1 MADLTVEQMQS
12 DQKVQAIT
20 SNAIVL
26 SNVVELVTSVVR
38 AMAQQD
44 VSGAMSNG
52 TQTRDIVANTV
63 TNHIKHK
70 LGL

>member
-20 SNAIVL
+20 SNAVVL

-44 VSGAMSNG
+44 VSGAMSDG
-52 TQTRDIVANTV
+52 TQTRDIVSNTV
-63 TNHIKHK
+63 ANHIKHK